1 MTLEVVLLAS
11 TPFMCLFVGLGL
23 RLGLLAF
30 DNLTTSAICFKG
42 DFERIIG
49 DFASLIATLTIGI
62 SLTTFVVSCNVS
74 STRGVGT
81 EKDGNLPYKRLFKP
95 VFVAEE
101 EDEEEEEDEDM
112 NPPRSPIP
120 LFDL

>member
-1 MTLEVVLLAS
+1 MTLEVLLLAS

-23 RLGLLAF
+23 RLGLGLLAV
-30 DNLTTSAICFKG
+30 DNLTTLAICFKG

-62 SLTTFVVSCNVS
+62 SVTTFILSCNVS

-101 EDEEEEEDEDM
+101 EDEEEEEDM